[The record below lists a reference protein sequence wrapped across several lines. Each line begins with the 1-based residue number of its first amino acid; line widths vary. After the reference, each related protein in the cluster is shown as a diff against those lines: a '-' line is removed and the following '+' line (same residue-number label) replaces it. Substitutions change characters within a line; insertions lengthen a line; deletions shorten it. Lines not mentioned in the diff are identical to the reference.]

1 MLKPLKIK
9 RYIKTLSKKKVVGII
24 ITTVHK
30 GFNREIF
37 GKNHLNLLPF
47 SSFSLFLL
55 ENFSFKCHQRNLTN
69 YFFQNCSTNKMNM
82 IFETFAKKITE
93 ATSNTEVLELWSD
106 FGNANSTEEIVEL
119 YKKVAE
125 KIFNAVKEVVE

>member
-1 MLKPLKIK
+1 
-9 RYIKTLSKKKVVGII
+9 
-24 ITTVHK
+24 
-30 GFNREIF
+30 
-37 GKNHLNLLPF
+37 
-47 SSFSLFLL
+47 
-55 ENFSFKCHQRNLTN
+55 
-69 YFFQNCSTNKMNM
+69 MNEQV
-82 IFETFAKKITE
+82 ETIAKKITE